1 MSRGRN
7 ILPLIMLTVLC
18 TVLCVMLTGNDLT
31 NRVIKDET
39 GTGFDASE
47 ALQLEEYMRHPVQ
60 AQSLAERVKI
70 ETEELDAL
78 RAYCIVLEEKMS
90 GFHSLENPF
99 YSEDAREQI
108 LSRFSLT
115 LEGATL
121 RRKILTYSQY
131 MVQYADGYEAYCDS
145 MLQKMEKMGDI
156 SLLSKNR
163 DKLIQKT
170 ARDFYAKKTITPEP
184 VSTLG
189 VTAYLESRF
198 GEGLMLLLAVSFAFC
213 FAGSR
218 KTGRA
223 MFREGR
229 IPLLLCSVI
238 LLCGMACL
246 SAAEYIT
253 VEQIWGMCDLN
264 VPIQSIPLFRA
275 SRYAFSLKSL
285 FLIGAAVK
293 LMLGLAVFWGSTAL
307 LCLRSGYTVWGVSC
321 AGIIGLEFAGRNTP
335 FGLHPLL
342 DIETGMGVYQNL
354 TVFGLPV
361 SAESISLITLGILV
375 AGSAV
380 MVEKLLAQ
388 NSRIRR
394 EEAEKQ
400 YFEDINSRYQE
411 LRVLRHDFHNHVS
424 AMGYLLEQGKVEE
437 AKAYLGH
444 INEELEG
451 TRMPEKTGVDM
462 LDMILWNKVQQVK
475 QESIVISLH
484 VDKGMPETGLSDY
497 EFCSLFGNLLDNAIE
512 AVRRLPESE
521 RSISLTVETQMEM
534 VCIFCKNRYLS
545 VRREGSGFASLK
557 PDSKNHGLGIGRMK
571 RIAEKHGGT
580 VDIEEKDGEFQVSIL
595 LQCAEES

>member
-7 ILPLIMLTVLC
+7 ILPLIILTVLC

-39 GTGFDASE
+39 GIGFYAAE
-47 ALQLEEYMRHPVQ
+47 ALQLEEYMRDPVQ
-60 AQSLAERVKI
+60 TQSLAERIEI
-70 ETEELDAL
+70 ETEELEAL

-115 LEGATL
+115 LEGAIL
-121 RRKILTYSQY
+121 RRKILTYSQH

-145 MLQKMEKMGDI
+145 MIQKMEKMEAI
-156 SLLSKNR
+156 SLLSENR
-163 DKLIQKT
+163 DKIIQKT
-170 ARDFYAKKTITPEP
+170 ARDFYAKKTITPKP
-184 VSTLG
+184 VSALG

-198 GEGLMLLLAVSFAFC
+198 GEGLMLLLAVAFAFC

-218 KTGRA
+218 KSEQE

-229 IPLLLCSVI
+229 IQLLRCSVI

-253 VEQIWGMCDLN
+253 VKKIWGMCDLN

-285 FLIGAAVK
+285 FLIGVIVK
-293 LMLGLAVFWGSTAL
+293 LVLGLTVFWGSTAL
-307 LCLRSGYTVWGVSC
+307 LCFRSGYTVWGVSC

-342 DIETGMGVYQNL
+342 DIEKRMGVYQNL
-354 TVFGLPV
+354 AVFGLPV
-361 SAESISLITLGILV
+361 SAESISLITLGILF

-380 MVEKLLAQ
+380 LVVKLLAQ
-388 NSRIRR
+388 SSRIRR

-451 TRMPEKTGVDM
+451 TRMPEKTGMDA
-462 LDMILWNKVQQVK
+462 LDMILWNKVQRAK
-475 QESIVISLH
+475 QENITISLQ
-484 VDKGMPETGLSDY
+484 VEKAISDTGLSDY
-497 EFCSLFGNLLDNAIE
+497 ELCSLFGNLLDNAIE
-512 AVRRLPESE
+512 AVRRLPASE
-521 RSISLTVETQMEM
+521 RTITLAVETQLEM

-545 VRREGSGFASLK
+545 VKREGNGFASLK
-557 PDSKNHGLGIGRMK
+557 ADGKNHGLGIGQMR

-580 VDIEEKDGEFQVSIL
+580 VDIAERDGEFQVSIL
-595 LQCAEES
+595 LQCAEKL